1 MGLEIV
7 TDRNKNRK
15 EQVGRRKGGRG
26 RQGTEQYLIK
36 LKQDNIFKSRVSFR
50 NGLSIC
56 YVESVPRSSAARE
69 GILRDLSRDLPR
81 SEFHR

>member
-36 LKQDNIFKSRVSFR
+36 LKQDNIFKSRVSYKQM
-50 NGLSIC
+50 GD
-56 YVESVPRSSAARE
+56 
-69 GILRDLSRDLPR
+69 G
-81 SEFHR
+81 